1 MNNYNNDIYIHNRD
15 TMLDFL
21 SIRLKEM
28 NKHHQHEQQQQ
39 QQLLCLNSE
48 MSGHQP
54 FFRSDDDYKHFIS
67 TSVDHTVNLEQGCV
81 PTMIVTTN
89 GDDDIISV
97 NEIEE
102 LMIQHMVGSDDDN
115 DDYHRIMPSDNDKT
129 AHESSM
135 TIGSMSSNVR
145 GAMLSNSDKF
155 NDVVYKWLEANM

>member
-1 MNNYNNDIYIHNRD
+1 
-15 TMLDFL
+15 MLDFL

-28 NKHHQHEQQQQ
+28 NKHHHHQQHHEHHHHHQQQQ
-39 QQLLCLNSE
+39 QQLSCLNSE

-102 LMIQHMVGSDDDN
+102 LMIQHMVGSDDDDN
-115 DDYHRIMPSDNDKT
+115 DDYHRIVPSDNDKT

-135 TIGSMSSNVR
+135 TIGSMSNNVR
-145 GAMLSNSDKF
+145 GAMLANSDKF